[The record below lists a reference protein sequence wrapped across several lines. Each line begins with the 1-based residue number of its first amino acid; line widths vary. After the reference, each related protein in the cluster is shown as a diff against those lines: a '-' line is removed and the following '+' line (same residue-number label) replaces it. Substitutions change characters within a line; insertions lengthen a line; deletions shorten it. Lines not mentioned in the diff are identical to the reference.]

1 MSWIHENDFKGT
13 TTPRIYLNNGVVTF
27 VSKPMRIRSNTR
39 LERSP
44 SKPACLPPRAKS
56 WQGEPPHTMSAR
68 KPSAA
73 VISRT
78 SGRIFEV
85 SSLLV
90 SIRCWR
96 SLRHAGSLSTAR
108 TNLTAC
114 WSEYSIPPMPEKSP
128 MPFNRRGTK
137 FCLGRRRLSKVP
149 AADYRVQMLA
159 AVAQKSASAPAASAI
174 PKASIPKSRHSYS
187 CIVAGQSS
195 WAISKLGNQA
205 V

>member
-1 MSWIHENDFKGT
+1 
-13 TTPRIYLNNGVVTF
+13 
-27 VSKPMRIRSNTR
+27 MRIRSNTR

-114 WSEYSIPPMPEKSP
+114 WSEYTIPPMPEKSP

-159 AVAQKSASAPAASAI
+159 AKVFMTILLPMGWRTTANDGSFESSIFTASLNTTI
-174 PKASIPKSRHSYS
+174 
-187 CIVAGQSS
+187 G
-195 WAISKLGNQA
+195 L
-205 V
+205 